1 MDIGRKIS
9 TTEETIKA
17 FDKSAMT
24 IIDKKMELSR
34 MLIDL
39 LTEKKSDMELE
50 LYLQGPD
57 GDSEKLR
64 KLFLN
69 LEDHWECLNRRQ
81 YSSEFKAW
89 RNLTQRAMWSV
100 EILED
105 YLASYN
111 ELLCIMREI
120 IDNQLVSNQLLELLN
135 DPSNS
140 YDKINEAYLDVN
152 YDFVN
157 LSETINNLQK
167 ECGSNILTEKQ
178 DSAAKKLIAEYEAN
192 IPSRY
197 YDSNEVIILTSSSH
211 SDNPNMDDLKESVL
225 TEELLRYLS

>member
-1 MDIGRKIS
+1 MR
-9 TTEETIKA
+9 
-17 FDKSAMT
+17 
-24 IIDKKMELSR
+24 
-34 MLIDL
+34 
-39 LTEKKSDMELE
+39 
-50 LYLQGPD
+50 
-57 GDSEKLR
+57 
-64 KLFLN
+64 
-69 LEDHWECLNRRQ
+69 
-81 YSSEFKAW
+81 
-89 RNLTQRAMWSV
+89 SV

-140 YDKINEAYLDVN
+140 YNKINEAYLDVN
-152 YDFVN
+152 YDFVS

-167 ECGSNILTEKQ
+167 EYGSNILTEKQ

>member
-1 MDIGRKIS
+1 MR
-9 TTEETIKA
+9 
-17 FDKSAMT
+17 
-24 IIDKKMELSR
+24 
-34 MLIDL
+34 
-39 LTEKKSDMELE
+39 
-50 LYLQGPD
+50 
-57 GDSEKLR
+57 
-64 KLFLN
+64 
-69 LEDHWECLNRRQ
+69 
-81 YSSEFKAW
+81 
-89 RNLTQRAMWSV
+89 SV

>member
-24 IIDKKMELSR
+24 IVDKKMELSK

-50 LYLQGPD
+50 LYIQGPD

-89 RNLTQRAMWSV
+89 RNLTQRAMRSV

-140 YDKINEAYLDVN
+140 YNKINEAYLDVN
-152 YDFVN
+152 YDFVS

-167 ECGSNILTEKQ
+167 EYGSNILTEKQ

>member
-24 IIDKKMELSR
+24 IVDKKMELSR

-50 LYLQGPD
+50 LYIQGPD

-89 RNLTQRAMWSV
+89 RNLTQRAMRSV

-105 YLASYN
+105 YLVSYN

-140 YDKINEAYLDVN
+140 YNKINEAYLDVN
-152 YDFVN
+152 YDFVS

>member
-1 MDIGRKIS
+1 MR
-9 TTEETIKA
+9 
-17 FDKSAMT
+17 
-24 IIDKKMELSR
+24 
-34 MLIDL
+34 
-39 LTEKKSDMELE
+39 
-50 LYLQGPD
+50 
-57 GDSEKLR
+57 
-64 KLFLN
+64 
-69 LEDHWECLNRRQ
+69 
-81 YSSEFKAW
+81 
-89 RNLTQRAMWSV
+89 SV

-140 YDKINEAYLDVN
+140 YNKINEAYLDVN
-152 YDFVN
+152 YDFVS

>member
-1 MDIGRKIS
+1 
-9 TTEETIKA
+9 
-17 FDKSAMT
+17 
-24 IIDKKMELSR
+24 
-34 MLIDL
+34 
-39 LTEKKSDMELE
+39 
-50 LYLQGPD
+50 
-57 GDSEKLR
+57 
-64 KLFLN
+64 
-69 LEDHWECLNRRQ
+69 
-81 YSSEFKAW
+81 
-89 RNLTQRAMWSV
+89 
-100 EILED
+100 
-105 YLASYN
+105 
-111 ELLCIMREI
+111 MREI

>member
-1 MDIGRKIS
+1 MR
-9 TTEETIKA
+9 
-17 FDKSAMT
+17 
-24 IIDKKMELSR
+24 
-34 MLIDL
+34 
-39 LTEKKSDMELE
+39 
-50 LYLQGPD
+50 
-57 GDSEKLR
+57 
-64 KLFLN
+64 
-69 LEDHWECLNRRQ
+69 
-81 YSSEFKAW
+81 
-89 RNLTQRAMWSV
+89 SV

-135 DPSNS
+135 DPSNC

>member
-1 MDIGRKIS
+1 MNY
-9 TTEETIKA
+9 
-17 FDKSAMT
+17 F
-24 IIDKKMELSR
+24 
-34 MLIDL
+34 
-39 LTEKKSDMELE
+39 
-50 LYLQGPD
+50 
-57 GDSEKLR
+57 
-64 KLFLN
+64 
-69 LEDHWECLNRRQ
+69 
-81 YSSEFKAW
+81 
-89 RNLTQRAMWSV
+89 
-100 EILED
+100 
-105 YLASYN
+105 
-111 ELLCIMREI
+111 CIMREI

>member
-17 FDKSAMT
+17 FDKSVMT
-24 IIDKKMELSR
+24 IVDKKMELSR

-89 RNLTQRAMWSV
+89 RNLTQRVMRSV

>member
-89 RNLTQRAMWSV
+89 RNLTQRAMRSV

-105 YLASYN
+105 Y
-111 ELLCIMREI
+111 
-120 IDNQLVSNQLLELLN
+120 LVSNQLLELLN